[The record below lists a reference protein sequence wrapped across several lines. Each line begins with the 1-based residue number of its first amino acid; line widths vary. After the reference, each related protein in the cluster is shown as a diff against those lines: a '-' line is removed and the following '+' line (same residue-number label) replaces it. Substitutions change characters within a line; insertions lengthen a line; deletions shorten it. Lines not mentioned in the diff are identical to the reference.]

1 MIFDY
6 LFERTPG
13 FELIILNRM
22 IDNSVILYHLPF
34 LEELYEC
41 HVQALADM
49 KS

>member
-6 LFERTPG
+6 VFEKMPDS
-13 FELIILNRM
+13 LNISNIIT
-22 IDNSVILYHLPF
+22 DSSVVLYHLPF

-41 HVQALADM
+41 HVQALAGM